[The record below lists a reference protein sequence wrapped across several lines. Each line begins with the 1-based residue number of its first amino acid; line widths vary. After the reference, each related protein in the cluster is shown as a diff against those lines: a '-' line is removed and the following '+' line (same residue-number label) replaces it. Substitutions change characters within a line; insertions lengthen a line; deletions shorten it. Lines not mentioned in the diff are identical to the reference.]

1 MPTVR
6 ISAAALAAACLLTTT
21 TAMLTTSAPVS
32 AQYKLDE
39 ASIVRISLADLKKR
53 IAAGTVVVVDV
64 RDAASYAQG
73 HIPGSWLIP
82 VDSTAERVAD
92 LKKLGKMVVT
102 YCS

>member
-6 ISAAALAAACLLTTT
+6 TSAAALAAACLLTTAAAVVTTST
-21 TAMLTTSAPVS
+21 TAS

-39 ASIVRISLADLKKR
+39 TSVVRISLADLKKR
-53 IAAGTVVVVDV
+53 MAAGTVVVVDV
-64 RDAASYAQG
+64 RDEASYAQG
-73 HIPGSWLIP
+73 HIPGSWLVP
-82 VDSTAERVAD
+82 VESTAQRTAE

>member
-6 ISAAALAAACLLTTT
+6 VGAAALAAACILTTAAALVST
-21 TAMLTTSAPVS
+21 SPTAL

-39 ASIVRISLADLKKR
+39 STVVRIALPELKKR
-53 IAAGTVVVVDV
+53 MAAGTVVVVDV
-64 RDAASYAQG
+64 RDAAAFAQG
-73 HIPGSWLIP
+73 HIPGAWLIP
-82 VDSTAERVAD
+82 VDTTAERAAE